1 MPNQTS
7 YHIQAVEAIDAAVK
21 ATNSDLHTEEEP
33 IIYRVGTTK
42 KKYPDLAVW
51 GKERLGED
59 GEPKVINLDGVPM
72 QANPQ
77 VIIEFSWSNPLS
89 TETEKISVQMT
100 EHLQALGHVNMGILI
115 KTISTSGTDYPVDR
129 NPSEPPL
136 CGFDVYTLG
145 RGESI
150 DENADPLKYRFGVD
164 GDERK
169 VISVDTATVDG
180 GFQIRLSDI
189 KDRLIAKCGLVFA
202 MQEQE
207 GSD

>member
-1 MPNQTS
+1 
-7 YHIQAVEAIDAAVK
+7 
-21 ATNSDLHTEEEP
+21 
-33 IIYRVGTTK
+33 
-42 KKYPDLAVW
+42 
-51 GKERLGED
+51 
-59 GEPKVINLDGVPM
+59 
-72 QANPQ
+72 
-77 VIIEFSWSNPLS
+77 
-89 TETEKISVQMT
+89 
-100 EHLQALGHVNMGILI
+100 MGILI